1 MDKVGPIL
9 LFLAGCAAAF
19 FIGLYVRSRYFS
31 RPKTFHY
38 GGEIF
43 IWVPDKGEGLSFFRK
58 HYEHGSF
65 QYADGTP
72 VTDHRLHRMLQESWV
87 RQNRPDHSTD

>member
-9 LFLAGCAAAF
+9 LFGLGLAAAYF
-19 FIGLYVRSRYFS
+19 SALYVRSRYFS

-38 GGEIF
+38 GEEVF

-87 RQNRPDHSTD
+87 RQNQPDYTTD